1 MTDKSDD
8 GARSQQARLAEMRR
22 KLLADSRRARHVRLA
37 HMRQELLA
45 PVNALVGFSEMLREE
60 GSRRGLDAIA
70 PDLDRI
76 LTSARDL
83 FGIVDRLL
91 DEELA
96 RELFEDSDE
105 ANVQKGLRHDL
116 RVPIHTIKGYSELLL
131 EDAADNGCEPL
142 APDFNKLLAA
152 ADRLFAQIDTIVDF
166 TRVGVD
172 LPAAASDEITAM
184 ISDVV
189 QTVRPVDEGEA
200 GTATTGRILVV
211 DDNQSNRELLERQLT
226 REGHRVVAAEDG
238 RGALEMLEAG
248 EFDLV
253 LLDLVLLD
261 LIMPGLNGFEVLS
274 RIKADARLHEIPVIM
289 VSAFDDADS
298 AIRCIGA
305 GAEDYLAKP
314 INSVLLKARITTC
327 LEKKRLRDRE
337 RLHLE
342 QLAMEKTRNEKLL
355 LNILPRRIIERL
367 NEGETMIADRHD
379 EVTVLFADLVG
390 FTAVSAHMPPLD
402 LVANLNRLYSEF
414 DALARDLAVEKIKMI
429 GDTYMVAAGVPE
441 PRADH
446 ANAIANMGL
455 GMIDVLQDTARGVVY
470 PFDIRIGI
478 HSGPVVAGIIGT
490 YRFLYDVWGDTVN
503 VASRLETSSL
513 PNRIQLSSAT
523 VALLSKNF
531 DYEHRGGTEIKGIGE
546 LETFFLNGPRA
557 TGE

>member
-1 MTDKSDD
+1 MTDKADD
-8 GARSQQARLAEMRR
+8 GSRLQQAQLDAMRR
-22 KLLADSRRARHVRLA
+22 KLLADSRRVRHVRLA

-45 PVNALVGFSEMLREE
+45 PVNAIVGFSEMLREE
-60 GSRRGLDAIA
+60 GSRRGLDAIV

-116 RVPIHTIKGYSELLL
+116 RIPIHTIKGYSELLL
-131 EDAADNGCEPL
+131 EDADETGCEPL
-142 APDFNKLLAA
+142 VPDFMKLLAA

-184 ISDVV
+184 LSDVA
-189 QTVRPVDEGEA
+189 QSVRPVDEGEA

-253 LLDLVLLD
+253 LLDL
-261 LIMPGLNGFEVLS
+261 IMPGLNGFEVLS
-274 RIKADARLHEIPVIM
+274 RIKADARLREIPVIM

-298 AIRCIGA
+298 MIRCIGA

-342 QLAMEKTRNEKLL
+342 QLATEKTRNEKLL

-390 FTAVSAHMPPLD
+390 FVAVSARMQPSD
-402 LVANLNRLYSEF
+402 LVAYLNRLYSEF

-429 GDTYMVAAGVPE
+429 GDTYMVAAGLPE
-441 PRADH
+441 PRTDH

-455 GMIDVLQDTARGVVY
+455 GMIDVLQDTTRGVDY

-490 YRFLYDVWGDTVN
+490 HRFLYDVWGETVN
-503 VASRLETSSL
+503 IASRLETTSL

-523 VALLSKNF
+523 VALLSKDF
-531 DYEHRGGTEIKGIGE
+531 DYERRGSTEIKGIGE